1 MKGLIKMTEFLTCEA
16 GGELSLQKARRL
28 TEEEKKDY
36 VPECAESHFI
46 GTSNHIVLEELH
58 YSDVHKVIPKDK
70 KSDGSFRSCDP
81 VYIITQEEW
90 DALIVLN
97 EKLKN
102 ERLIKK
108 VKSDIEWYE
117 QFVARCEESKKH
129 GRLYT
134 KEEAAIQRKR
144 YNDIYNDGSEGF
156 VPHFYTV
163 DEYERAKIKLEDLKR
178 QQQQLIQQKGNYDE

>member
-1 MKGLIKMTEFLTCEA
+1 MKGLIEMTEFLTCKA

-36 VPECAESHFI
+36 VPECAESHFV
-46 GTSNHIVLEELH
+46 GTSDHIVLEELH
-58 YSDVHKVIPKDK
+58 YSDVRKVIPKDK
-70 KSDGSFRSCDP
+70 KCDGSFRSCDP

-90 DALIVLN
+90 DALIALN

-108 VKSDIEWYE
+108 VKADIEWYE
-117 QFVARCEESKKH
+117 QFVVRCEESKKF

-144 YNDIYNDGSEGF
+144 YNDIYNDGGEGF
-156 VPHFYTV
+156 VPHFYTI
-163 DEYERAKIKLEDLKR
+163 DEYEQAKIKLEDLKR
-178 QQQQLIQQKGNYDE
+178 QQQLMQQKGNYNE